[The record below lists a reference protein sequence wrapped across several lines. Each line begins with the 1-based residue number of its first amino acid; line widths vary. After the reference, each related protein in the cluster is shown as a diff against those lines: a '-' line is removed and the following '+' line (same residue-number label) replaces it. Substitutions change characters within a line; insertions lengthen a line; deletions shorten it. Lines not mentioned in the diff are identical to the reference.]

1 MNSSR
6 TYEKVVKVSST
17 GKRLALK
24 VSVILAYIAFAAVWA
39 VVALNNLDILVVAA
53 VAGALLT
60 FGIIK
65 LTWKYLQLE
74 YEYSFSYGE
83 LGVAKIYGKRKR
95 KQIVSADIKSLTM
108 IAPATQEN
116 IAKAEHFEPDA
127 RVYAISSEA
136 AENIWLALTG
146 DKDEDRVL
154 IFFESDERSLDLLK
168 SVNPYA
174 FSKKI

>member
-1 MNSSR
+1 MPP
-6 TYEKVVKVSST
+6 SST
-17 GKRLALK
+17 IFLEGTTLTPATIPI
-24 VSVILAYIAFAAVWA
+24 SPVIIT
-39 VVALNNLDILVVAA
+39 
-53 VAGALLT
+53 LL
-60 FGIIK
+60 
-65 LTWKYLQLE
+65 LYL
-74 YEYSFSYGE
+74 
-83 LGVAKIYGKRKR
+83 
-95 KQIVSADIKSLTM
+95 SADIKSLTM